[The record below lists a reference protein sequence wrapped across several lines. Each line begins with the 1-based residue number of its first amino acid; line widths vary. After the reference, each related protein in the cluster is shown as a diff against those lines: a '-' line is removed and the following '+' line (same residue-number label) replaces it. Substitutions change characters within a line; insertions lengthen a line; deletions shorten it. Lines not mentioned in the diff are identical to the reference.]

1 MLQLRSQNKKKEYN
15 WLVYFSNRYISMILP
30 DITSIKVNLIEDIVK
45 KRRKV
50 REVAG
55 ILCVSIRCVNKRRC
69 RYEYNGI
76 EGLMRWKPWPKQWSP
91 YNKTK
96 EETEELVSFLAM
108 KYKQEWPKNLKIR
121 LEEKFDIHLN
131 QSTIYRILK
140 RRKVR
145 YYNEYIREKHNWKLY
160 SLALPGQEI
169 QVDTWYP
176 FGHHRKFVI
185 YSAIDD
191 CTRFAYSK
199 AYENANIEN
208 TKDFINELIKRMPF
222 WIMSIRTDQWREF
235 SKTITEYLEK
245 LQINHIKNEPY
256 HPEHNWKIERYHKT
270 ENNGEVKNRAYLISI
285 EEANYMLRI
294 WLSFYNFCR
303 PHTGFGMENKSP
315 WAKYLETIQ
324 KMGT

>member
-1 MLQLRSQNKKKEYN
+1 M
-15 WLVYFSNRYISMILP
+15 ISP
-30 DITSIKVNLIEDIVK
+30 DITSIKEQLIEDIIK
-45 KRRKV
+45 KKRKV
-50 REVAG
+50 REVAD
-55 ILCVSIRCVNKRRC
+55 ILKVSIRCINKRRC

-91 YNKTK
+91 YNKTR
-96 EETEELVSFLAM
+96 ETTEEVVALLAM
-108 KYKQEWPKNLKIR
+108 KYKQEWPKTLKIR
-121 LEEKFDIHLN
+121 LESKFDIHLN

-145 YYNEYIREKHNWKLY
+145 YYNEYVKEKHNRKLY
-160 SLALPGQEI
+160 SLALPWQEI

-176 FGHHRKFVI
+176 FGRHRKFVI

-191 CTRFAYSK
+191 CTRITYSK

-208 TKDFINELIKRMPF
+208 TKLFINELIRRYPF
-222 WIMSIRTDQWREF
+222 AIISIRTDQWSEF
-235 SKTITEYLEK
+235 SKTITAYLEK
-245 LQINHIKNEPY
+245 LHINHIKNEPY

-270 ENNGEVKNRAYLISI
+270 ENNWEVKNRPYLISI
-285 EEANYMLRI
+285 EEANYMLWN

-303 PHTGFGMENKSP
+303 SHTGIGMENLTP
-315 WAKYLETIQ
+315 RAKYLQTIQ